1 MHVRLNKY
9 PPLPDNTISYTSFLI
24 NKLKVN
30 MILYNLLR
38 KAIRA
43 LLTPT
48 LAKIMIKKGLIHTSK
63 HDKYDNANMYLEK
76 TQNL

>member
-1 MHVRLNKY
+1 
-9 PPLPDNTISYTSFLI
+9 
-24 NKLKVN
+24 
-30 MILYNLLR
+30 MILSHLLR

-63 HDKYDNANMYLEK
+63 HDKFDNAKMYLDK
-76 TQNL
+76 TQNP